1 MNKLT
6 SVEHDRTEKMEWL
19 KKIIHSQLCYGL
31 DTVKFAVR
39 AESKQNWSTAK
50 RTVYAANG
58 EWNMNSSRI
67 CKQEQRIVPHEQ
79 MRTMSLK
86 PLMRPTN
93 QPFCILFHQINT
105 IAIHIHAYYQFT
117 ADVFDCFYRF
127 IELLSCTVNT
137 LCSRIYD
144 VDSIWENEIE
154 IGLKDT
160 YTFSLC
166 HRQQFDCRRWVS
178 IEWVH
183 QIVFGVPSSG
193 SNGDWFCIKCERKT
207 ELFCHSVH
215 VGCLHRDRVSCDLP
229 MARHT
234 LQAPNSLRCPPPPCP

>member
-67 CKQEQRIVPHEQ
+67 CKQVQRIVPHEQ

-93 QPFCILFHQINT
+93 QPLCILFHQINT
-105 IAIHIHAYYQFT
+105 IAIHIQYTRILPIH
-117 ADVFDCFYRF
+117 CWCIRL
-127 IELLSCTVNT
+127 LLSIYRIAFVHRKYT
-137 LCSRIYD
+137 LLSYLWC
-144 VDSIWENEIE
+144 W
-154 IGLKDT
+154 
-160 YTFSLC
+160 
-166 HRQQFDCRRWVS
+166 
-178 IEWVH
+178 
-183 QIVFGVPSSG
+183 
-193 SNGDWFCIKCERKT
+193 
-207 ELFCHSVH
+207 
-215 VGCLHRDRVSCDLP
+215 
-229 MARHT
+229 
-234 LQAPNSLRCPPPPCP
+234 